1 MKNNIKCRSKLTP
14 PNFCTECIR
23 EGNPNPEQPSFGFS
37 DEGFPRFC
45 KNHKGECVNLIGKKC
60 EGCIIE
66 RNLNPKRPSFG
77 CPYDKIPRFCRFI
90 KENMILTLCINENK
104 FESFIISIQIRKDY
118 E

>member
-1 MKNNIKCRSKLTP
+1 MSDLLASDFMHKSVKNNIKCRSKLTP

-77 CPYDKIPRFCRFI
+77 CPYDKIPRFCSVHKR
-90 KENMILTLCINENK
+90 EYDINVMHK
-104 FESFIISIQIRKDY
+104 
-118 E
+118 